1 MRYYR
6 EPKPLD
12 VAIMQCEERRSIQRR
27 AFVIG
32 GFAGAV
38 CCSVS
43 PVVRAATA
51 LVLPRAAPNRRF
63 SVLYK
68 GNRIGTHA
76 VSYSSATGEMLVE
89 TEIHIEAKLAFFPA
103 YAFSHRA
110 AEAWRA
116 GRLMS
121 LISETA
127 EQGERLRVEGMATP
141 QGFSVQSKG
150 GPFVASA
157 TTLTSDDLWTPAM
170 LEQAKVVDARRGDI
184 IGVNARKVADEP
196 LVIAGGRVQATRYE
210 FMTPDYA
217 GSIWYDQAN
226 LWVHGEFERDGS
238 KVQYQLDET

>member
-6 EPKPLD
+6 EPKPRD
-12 VAIMQCEERRSIQRR
+12 VAIMHCEERRSIQRR
-27 AFVIG
+27 AFAIG
-32 GFAGAV
+32 GFAAAV
-38 CCSVS
+38 GCSVP
-43 PVVRAATA
+43 PVARAATA

-103 YAFSHRA
+103 YAFSHRSE
-110 AEAWRA
+110 EAWRA

-121 LISETA
+121 LISETV
-127 EQGERLRVEGMATP
+127 EQGELLRVEGMATP
-141 QGFSVQSKG
+141 QGFCVQSKG
-150 GPFVASA
+150 GPLVASD

-170 LEQAKVVDARRGDI
+170 LEQAKVVDAQRGDI
-184 IGVNARKVADEP
+184 IRVNARKVADEP
-196 LVIAGGRVQATRYE
+196 LVIARGRVQATRYE
-210 FMTPDYA
+210 FITPYYA

-238 KVQYQLDET
+238 KVQYQLET

>member
-6 EPKPLD
+6 EPKPRD
-12 VAIMQCEERRSIQRR
+12 IAIVRCEERRSIQRR

-32 GFAGAV
+32 GFAAAV
-38 CCSVS
+38 GCSV
-43 PVVRAATA
+43 PLLARAATA
-51 LVLPRAAPNRRF
+51 LVLPTAAANRRF
-63 SVLYK
+63 SILYK
-68 GNRIGTHA
+68 GHGIGTHA
-76 VSYSSATGEMLVE
+76 VSYSSATGEMLVK
-89 TEIHIEAKLAFFPA
+89 TEIHLEAKLAFFPA
-103 YAFSHRA
+103 YAFSHRSE
-110 AEAWRA
+110 EAWRA

-121 LISETA
+121 LISETV
-127 EQGERLRVEGMATP
+127 EQGDLLRVEGMATR

-184 IGVNARKVADEP
+184 IGVNARKVADEL